1 MKSAMKTVLLTA
13 VAVVGITAGVAQA
26 EGDLSRANVITVDIE
41 LGQNDDGMYIKPS
54 QTSFVTGQAYKL
66 HITNTDEFKHELALN
81 ALGEAS
87 FTRKIEILDEE
98 GQLVS
103 EIKGAIREVEVGPG
117 KTVDWYLV
125 PVQTVEDGEMSCE
138 LPGHREA
145 GMHEMITVN

>member
-1 MKSAMKTVLLTA
+1 MLRAKKTFILAA
-13 VAVVGITAGVAQA
+13 VAALGLSAGMAQA

-54 QTSFVTGQAYKL
+54 QTNFVTGQAYKL
-66 HITNTDEFKHELALN
+66 HIYNTDEFKHELALN

-87 FTRKIEILDEE
+87 FTRKIEILD
-98 GQLVS
+98 GDALVG

-117 KTVDWYLV
+117 KAVDWYLV
-125 PVQTVEDGEMSCE
+125 PVQTVDEGEMSCE

-145 GMHEMITVN
+145 GMFVPITVE